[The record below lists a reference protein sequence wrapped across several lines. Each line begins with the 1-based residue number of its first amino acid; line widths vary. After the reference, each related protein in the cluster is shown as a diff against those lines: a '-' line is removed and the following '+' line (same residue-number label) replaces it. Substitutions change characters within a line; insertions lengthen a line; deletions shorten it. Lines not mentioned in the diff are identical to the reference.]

1 MQFTLIHQDTSTK
14 ARLGKIS
21 TSHNTFQ
28 TPVFIPVGTQGSV
41 KAISSEELEEIGI
54 KVILSNAYHLYLRP
68 GHQTIQKLGG
78 LHRFINWRGSILTDS
93 GGYQVFSISA
103 LQKVSVE
110 GVRFRSHIDGSEHFL
125 TPEDV
130 LEVQLVLGA
139 DIIMVLDECT
149 PYPVSY
155 RQAKGSLER
164 TLQWAKRTK
173 SVWSEKEKGLFGIV
187 QGSTFKDLRK
197 RGAEELVE
205 MGFDGYALGGL
216 SVGESL
222 SSREEIIEWTNT
234 YLPSSQPRY
243 LMGVGTPPELLESIS
258 LGIDMFDCALPTHIA
273 RNGTV
278 FTREGKINLRNI
290 EYKEDPFPLDLKCKC
305 YACRN
310 YSRGYIR
317 HLLWAGEILGM
328 RLSTY
333 HNLYFL
339 NQLMEKAREAI
350 KENRF
355 KDFKRKFIE
364 KYERR

>member
-1 MQFTLIHQDTSTK
+1 LQFTLIHQDTSTK
-14 ARLGKIS
+14 ARWGKIS
-21 TSHNTFQ
+21 TSHNVFQ

-41 KAISSEELEEIGI
+41 KAVSSEELEEIGTKI
-54 KVILSNAYHLYLRP
+54 ILSNAYHLYLRP
-68 GHQTIQKLGG
+68 GHQIIQELGG
-78 LHRFINWRGSILTDS
+78 LHKFINWRGSILTDS
-93 GGYQVFSISA
+93 GGYQVFSISP
-103 LQKVSVE
+103 LQKVSAE

-130 LEVQLVLGA
+130 LEIQLALGA

-155 RQAKGSLER
+155 HQAKTSLER

-173 SVWSEKEKGLFGIV
+173 SVWLEKEKGLFGIV
-187 QGSTFKDLRK
+187 QGSTFKELRK
-197 RGAEELVE
+197 RGAEQLVE
-205 MGFDGYALGGL
+205 VGFDGYALGGL
-216 SVGESL
+216 SVGEPLSL
-222 SSREEIIEWTNT
+222 REEIIEWTDA

-278 FTREGKINLRNI
+278 FTWEGKINLRNV
-290 EYKEDPFPLDLKCKC
+290 EHKEDFSPLDLKCKC

-310 YSRGYIR
+310 YSRAYIR
-317 HLLWAGEILGM
+317 HLLQAGEILGM
-328 RLSTY
+328 RLTTY

-339 NQLMEKAREAI
+339 NRLMKKTREAI

-355 KDFKRKFIE
+355 KDFKRDFIE
-364 KYERR
+364 RYERR